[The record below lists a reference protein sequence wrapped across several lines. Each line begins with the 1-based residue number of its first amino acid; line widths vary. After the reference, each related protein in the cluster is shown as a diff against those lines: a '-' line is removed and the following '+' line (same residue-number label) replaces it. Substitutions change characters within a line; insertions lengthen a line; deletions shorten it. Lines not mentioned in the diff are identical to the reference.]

1 MNFQEQWRKLLLP
14 LRYGGSGV
22 DFKKLDPA
30 RSPFLQDRDRI
41 IYSSSFRRLARKT
54 QVHPLV
60 RNDHIHTRLSHS
72 LEVSSVGR
80 SLGAM
85 AGYFLRHRGE
95 LPDYAAPEFPGQILE
110 AACLAHDIGN
120 PPFGHAGE
128 FAIRDWFGDPA
139 NHVYVNALEETQQ
152 SDFRCF
158 DGNAQGFRVVNVVEN
173 NRDQGGFRL
182 TYPTLASMVKYPWDS
197 WQSRARGGK
206 CKFNYYQAEAAIFE
220 DVFRA
225 LGLKTRRGDFARHPL
240 SLLAEAADDTCYRI
254 VDMEDARELD
264 IITLA
269 DILKVVEPLAPSLKL
284 DPQRMD
290 DMCGPASS
298 AM

>member
-1 MNFQEQWRKLLLP
+1 MNFQEKWRKLLLP

-85 AGYFLRHRGE
+85 AGYFLRRRDE
-95 LPDYAAPEFPGQILE
+95 LPEYAAPEFPGQILE

-139 NHVYVNALEETQQ
+139 NHTYVNALEETYQ

-197 WQSRARGGK
+197 WQSRTRSGK
-206 CKFNYYQAEAAIFE
+206 CKFNYYQAEAGIFE
-220 DVFRA
+220 EVF
-225 LGLKTRRGDFARHPL
+225 L
-240 SLLAEAADDTCYRI
+240 SLI
-254 VDMEDARELD
+254 H
-264 IITLA
+264 I
-269 DILKVVEPLAPSLKL
+269 
-284 DPQRMD
+284 
-290 DMCGPASS
+290 
-298 AM
+298 